1 MYIISQISVKA
12 QTSLHILRGSR
23 KFCQRGFDFV
33 FFCCFFLVDEG
44 RDCRTNN
51 GPTFTAGLVTL
62 WFFKEIHTS
71 IARKPYSFVIFQ
83 GGGSRPLVPPLNP
96 PMRIRT
102 VWVQTPCPPSETA
115 HAHTHSL
122 ARAFTACLL
131 KVVDMQV
138 RKLSTP
144 SPKDVDCIP
153 CELYS
158 LQDFE

>member
-1 MYIISQISVKA
+1 MYILSQISVKA

-23 KFCQRGFDFV
+23 KFCQRGSDFENV
-33 FFCCFFLVDEG
+33 FFFFFFFLVDEG
-44 RDCRTNN
+44 RDCRTND
-51 GPTFTAGLVTL
+51 GQTFNAGLVTL
-62 WFFKEIHTS
+62 WFFQEIHTS

-83 GGGSRPLVPPLNP
+83 GGGSRPHG
-96 PMRIRT
+96 
-102 VWVQTPCPPSETA
+102 PPSGSA

-131 KVVDMQV
+131 KVVDIQV

-158 LQDFE
+158 LQEFE

>member
-1 MYIISQISVKA
+1 M
-12 QTSLHILRGSR
+12 
-23 KFCQRGFDFV
+23 
-33 FFCCFFLVDEG
+33 
-44 RDCRTNN
+44 
-51 GPTFTAGLVTL
+51 
-62 WFFKEIHTS
+62 
-71 IARKPYSFVIFQ
+71 
-83 GGGSRPLVPPLNP
+83 
-96 PMRIRT
+96 
-102 VWVQTPCPPSETA
+102 PPSESALAHTHSLGPDPMSPSESA
-115 HAHTHSL
+115 HAHTYSL

>member
-1 MYIISQISVKA
+1 MIMHVHPKSDLSE
-12 QTSLHILRGSR
+12 GSDEFAHFAR
-23 KFCQRGFDFV
+23 IQKVLPEGVRLWER
-33 FFCCFFLVDEG
+33 FFFFFFFLVDEG
-44 RDCRTNN
+44 RDCRTND
-51 GPTFTAGLVTL
+51 GQTFNAGLVTL
-62 WFFKEIHTS
+62 WFFQEIHTS

-83 GGGSRPLVPPLNP
+83 GGGSRPHG
-96 PMRIRT
+96 
-102 VWVQTPCPPSETA
+102 PPSGSA

-131 KVVDMQV
+131 KVVDIQV

-158 LQDFE
+158 LQEFE